1 MKGKFFERTTR
12 TWLNNNNN
20 NNNNNNDDDDDDD
33 DDKSKSLSRITLQ
46 YISTFINGVLLIK
59 N

>member
-20 NNNNNNDDDDDDD
+20 NNDDDDDDD
-33 DDKSKSLSRITLQ
+33 DDNKSKYLSRITLQ
-46 YISTFINGVLLIK
+46 YKSDFINGVLLIK